1 MVSFFSD
8 NQSQTGKTLS
18 FSTEERG
25 GLTGHLKM
33 QHILELELVTVAF
46 VLWKISIN
54 QDKKLINLNFMP
66 IYNVI
71 IIFESFPDD

>member
-1 MVSFFSD
+1 
-8 NQSQTGKTLS
+8 
-18 FSTEERG
+18 
-25 GLTGHLKM
+25 M

-46 VLWKISIN
+46 VLWKMSIN

-66 IYNVI
+66 IYNVM